1 MKSAQRVFVF
11 LLAAVFVA
19 TSLDFA
25 SASSKQ
31 TQWKAKFRNQQK
43 IERSLASV
51 ENSLQALERFQRDA
65 LPNVSLGGEA
75 RSAVPKQLK
84 FVRVHL
90 RNLKS
95 EKLPEE
101 GQAKVEDLN
110 SRYQA
115 VKVFF
120 AAKEQEV
127 VSPAQQFVR
136 LLHEKLEDLEA
147 GAERGVASQKELD
160 ARLLAIW
167 DTARTVTRIQEHDAS
182 YPLDEVLER
191 FEPHAEEYVVAK
203 QELLEIQPGAE
214 EQQHAIYYLGLVQ
227 TRIESEVPPHDAKLK
242 EFLEKA
248 GELLKASKELA
259 PSYFNP
265 EHMEEKMKEFWD
277 YTVVPEPKS
286 PQPT

>member
-1 MKSAQRVFVF
+1 MKSAQRIFVI
-11 LLAAVFVA
+11 LLALVFVA
-19 TSLDFA
+19 PGLDSA
-25 SASSKQ
+25 SASSKE
-31 TQWKAKFRNQQK
+31 TQWKAKFRNLQK
-43 IERSLASV
+43 VERSLASV
-51 ENSLQALERFQRDA
+51 EKSLQALERYQRDA
-65 LPNVSLGGEA
+65 LPNVSLDGEA
-75 RSAVPKQLK
+75 RSVVPKQLK
-84 FVRVHL
+84 FVRVNL

-95 EKLPEE
+95 EELPKE
-101 GQAKVEDLN
+101 GQAQVEDLN

-120 AAKEQEV
+120 AAKEQEAI
-127 VSPAQQFVR
+127 SPAQQFVR
-136 LLHEKLEDLEA
+136 LLHERLEDLEA

-167 DTARTVTRIQEHDAS
+167 DTARAVTRVQEHDAN
-182 YPLDEVLER
+182 YPLDKVLER

-203 QELLEIQPGAE
+203 QLLLEIQPGAE

-227 TRIESEVPPHDAKLK
+227 SRIESEVPPHDAKIK

-265 EHMEEKMKEFWD
+265 EHMEEKIQEFWD
-277 YTVVPEPKS
+277 YTVVPELEGPE
-286 PQPT
+286 PT